1 MGTLFP
7 VFERVGGDK
16 ITFEQPVQS
25 LRSRLGK
32 GFEMAE
38 AEIARGLEGIVFT
51 ETELS
56 FIDGQNG
63 KLYYLGYPIEELA
76 EHSSFE
82 EVSYLLLHK
91 RLPTADELALFNE
104 KLVKNRQ
111 LVVEKVASFA
121 DYPRNAHPMASLRT
135 AISELGLFDP
145 TEEDTSFESLYDKS
159 ISLISKFATVT
170 AAIKRLREG
179 RMPIEPDPEL
189 SHAANFYY
197 MLNGEKP
204 SPEQEKL
211 LDVALILHA
220 EHGMNASTFTA
231 LAVHSTAS
239 DLYSSIVAAVG
250 ALKGP
255 RHGGANEQVMKM
267 VQEIGKPEAASGWV
281 QGKLANKE
289 RIMGMGHRVY
299 KALDPRA
306 VILKKYAE
314 IVAKAHGK
322 STEYEILTIV
332 EEEAGKVLNPRGIYP
347 NVDFYSGVVYS
358 DLGIPTEFFTP
369 VFAVARIS
377 GWTAHI
383 LEYTRMDNRL
393 LRPKAKFVGELDR
406 KYVPIDQR

>member
-1 MGTLFP
+1 M
-7 VFERVGGDK
+7 
-16 ITFEQPVQS
+16 S
-25 LRSRLGK
+25 
-32 GFEMAE
+32 E
-38 AEIARGLEGIVFT
+38 AEIKRGLEGVIFT

-56 FIDGQNG
+56 FINGQEG

-76 EHSSFE
+76 ENSSFE

-91 RLPTADELALFNE
+91 RLPTADELALFKE
-104 KLVKNRQ
+104 KMVKNRN
-111 LVVEKVASFA
+111 LAVEKVASFA
-121 DYPRNAHPMASLRT
+121 DYPKNAHPMASLRT
-135 AISELGLFDP
+135 AISEIGLFDP
-145 TEEDTSFESLYDKS
+145 TEEDTSFDSLYEKS
-159 ISLISKFATVT
+159 ISLISKMATVT

-179 RMPIEPDPEL
+179 KMPIEPDPEL

-197 MLNGEKP
+197 MMNGTKP
-204 SPEQEKL
+204 SAEQEKL

-239 DLYSSIVAAVG
+239 DIYSSIVAAIG

-255 RHGGANEQVMKM
+255 RHGGANEQVMRM
-267 VQEIGKPEAASGWV
+267 VQEIGSPEAAAGWV

-322 STEYEILTIV
+322 SKEYEILTIV
-332 EEEAGKVLNPRGIYP
+332 EQEAGKVLNPRGIYP

-358 DLGIPTEFFTP
+358 DLGIPTDFFTP

-383 LEYTRMDNRL
+383 LEYFRMDNRL

>member
-1 MGTLFP
+1 M
-7 VFERVGGDK
+7 
-16 ITFEQPVQS
+16 S
-25 LRSRLGK
+25 
-32 GFEMAE
+32 E
-38 AEIARGLEGIVFT
+38 AEIKRGLEGVIFT

-56 FIDGQNG
+56 FINGQEG

-76 EHSSFE
+76 ENSSFE

-91 RLPTADELALFNE
+91 RLPTADELALFKE
-104 KLVKNRQ
+104 KMVKNRN
-111 LVVEKVASFA
+111 LAVEKIASFA
-121 DYPRNAHPMASLRT
+121 SYPKDAHPMASLRT
-135 AISELGLFDP
+135 AISEIGLFDP
-145 TEEDTSFESLYDKS
+145 TEEDTSFESLYEKS

-179 RMPIEPDPEL
+179 KMPIEPDPEL

-197 MLNGEKP
+197 MMNGTKP
-204 SPEQEKL
+204 SAEQEKL

-239 DLYSSIVAAVG
+239 DIYSSIVAAIG

-255 RHGGANEQVMKM
+255 RHGGANEQVMRM
-267 VQEIGKPEAASGWV
+267 VQEIGKPEAAAGWV

-322 STEYEILTIV
+322 SKEYEILTIV
-332 EEEAGKVLNPRGIYP
+332 EQEAGKVLNPRGIYP

-358 DLGIPTEFFTP
+358 DLGIPTDFFTP

-393 LRPKAKFVGELDR
+393 LRPKAQFVGELDR

>member
-1 MGTLFP
+1 M
-7 VFERVGGDK
+7 
-16 ITFEQPVQS
+16 S
-25 LRSRLGK
+25 
-32 GFEMAE
+32 E
-38 AEIARGLEGIVFT
+38 AEIKRGLEGVLFT

-56 FIDGQNG
+56 FINGQEG
-63 KLYYLGYPIEELA
+63 KLYYLGYPIEQLA
-76 EHSSFE
+76 ENSSYE
-82 EVSYLLLHK
+82 EVAYLLLHK
-91 RLPTADELALFNE
+91 RLPKADELALFKE
-104 KLVKNRQ
+104 KMVKNRN
-111 LVVEKVASFA
+111 LAVEKIASFA
-121 DYPRNAHPMASLRT
+121 DYPKNAHPMASLRT
-135 AISELGLFDP
+135 AISEIGLFDP
-145 TEEDTSFESLYDKS
+145 TEEDTSFDSLYEKS
-159 ISLISKFATVT
+159 ISLISKMATVT

-179 RMPIEPDPEL
+179 KMPIEPDPEL

-197 MLNGEKP
+197 MMNGTKP
-204 SPEQEKL
+204 SAEQEKL

-239 DLYSSIVAAVG
+239 DIYSSIVAAIG

-255 RHGGANEQVMKM
+255 RHGGANEQVMRM
-267 VQEIGKPEAASGWV
+267 VQEIGNPEAAAGWV

-322 STEYEILTIV
+322 SKEYEILTIV
-332 EEEAGKVLNPRGIYP
+332 EQEAGKVLNPRGIYP

-358 DLGIPTEFFTP
+358 DLGIPTDFFTP
-369 VFAVARIS
+369 VFAVARIA

-383 LEYTRMDNRL
+383 LEYYRMDNRL

>member
-1 MGTLFP
+1 MSE
-7 VFERVGGDK
+7 V
-16 ITFEQPVQS
+16 
-25 LRSRLGK
+25 
-32 GFEMAE
+32 
-38 AEIARGLEGIVFT
+38 EIKRGLEGVHFT

-56 FIDGQNG
+56 FINGQEG
-63 KLYYLGYPIEELA
+63 KLYYLGYPIDQLA
-76 EHSSFE
+76 ENSSFE

-91 RLPTADELALFNE
+91 KLPTADELALFKE
-104 KLVKNRQ
+104 KMVKNRN
-111 LVVEKVASFA
+111 LAVEKIASFA
-121 DYPRNAHPMASLRT
+121 DYPKTAHPMAALRT
-135 AISELGLFDP
+135 AISEIGLFDP
-145 TEEDTSFESLYDKS
+145 TEEDTSYESLYEKS
-159 ISLISKFATVT
+159 ISLISKMATVT

-179 RMPIEPDPEL
+179 KMPIEPDPEL
-189 SHAANFYY
+189 SHAGNFYY
-197 MLNGEKP
+197 MMNGTKP
-204 SPEQEKL
+204 SKEQEKL

-239 DLYSSIVAAVG
+239 DIYSSIVAAIG

-255 RHGGANEQVMKM
+255 RHGGANEQVMRM
-267 VQEIGKPEAASGWV
+267 VQEIGDPEAAAGWV

-322 STEYEILTIV
+322 SKEYEILTIV
-332 EEEAGKVLNPRGIYP
+332 EREAGKVLNPRGIYP
-347 NVDFYSGVVYS
+347 NVDFFSGVVYS
-358 DLGIPTEFFTP
+358 DLGIPTDFFTP

-383 LEYTRMDNRL
+383 LEYYRMDNRL

-406 KYVPIDQR
+406 KFVPIDQR

>member
-1 MGTLFP
+1 MSE
-7 VFERVGGDK
+7 V
-16 ITFEQPVQS
+16 
-25 LRSRLGK
+25 
-32 GFEMAE
+32 
-38 AEIARGLEGIVFT
+38 EIARGLEGVVFT

-76 EHSSFE
+76 EHSSYE

-91 RLPTADELALFNE
+91 RLPTADELAKFKE
-104 KLVKNRQ
+104 QLVKNRAIA
-111 LVVEKVASFA
+111 VEKVASFA
-121 DYPRNAHPMASLRT
+121 SYPRTAHPMASLRT
-135 AISELGLFDP
+135 AISEIGLFDP
-145 TEEDTSFESLYDKS
+145 TEEDTSFDSLYEKS
-159 ISLISKFATVT
+159 VSLISKFATVT

-179 RMPIEPDPEL
+179 KMPIEPDPEL

-197 MLNGEKP
+197 MMNGSKP

-239 DLYSSIVAAVG
+239 DIYSSIVAAIG

-267 VQEIGKPEAASGWV
+267 VQEIGKPEAARGWV

-369 VFAVARIS
+369 VFAVARIA

>member
-1 MGTLFP
+1 MSE
-7 VFERVGGDK
+7 V
-16 ITFEQPVQS
+16 
-25 LRSRLGK
+25 
-32 GFEMAE
+32 
-38 AEIARGLEGIVFT
+38 EIKRGLEGVVFT

-56 FIDGQNG
+56 FINGQEG

-76 EHSSFE
+76 ENSSFE

-91 RLPTADELALFNE
+91 RLPTADELALFKE
-104 KLVKNRQ
+104 KMVKNRN
-111 LVVEKVASFA
+111 LAVEKIASFA
-121 DYPRNAHPMASLRT
+121 SYPRNAHPMASLRT
-135 AISELGLFDP
+135 AISEIGLFDP
-145 TEEDTSFESLYDKS
+145 TEEDTSFESLYEKS
-159 ISLISKFATVT
+159 VSLISKFATVT

-179 RMPIEPDPEL
+179 KMPIEPDPEL

-197 MLNGEKP
+197 MMNGTKP
-204 SPEQEKL
+204 SAEQEKL

-239 DLYSSIVAAVG
+239 DIYSSIVAAIG

-255 RHGGANEQVMKM
+255 RHGGANEQVMRM
-267 VQEIGKPEAASGWV
+267 VQEIGKPEAAAGWV

-322 STEYEILTIV
+322 SKEYEILTIV
-332 EEEAGKVLNPRGIYP
+332 EREAGKVLNPRGIYP

-358 DLGIPTEFFTP
+358 DLGIPTDFFTP

>member
-1 MGTLFP
+1 MT
-7 VFERVGGDK
+7 
-16 ITFEQPVQS
+16 
-25 LRSRLGK
+25 
-32 GFEMAE
+32 E
-38 AEIARGLEGIVFT
+38 AEIARGLEGVVFT

-63 KLYYLGYPIEELA
+63 RLYYLGYPIQELA
-76 EHSSFE
+76 EHSNFE

-91 RLPTADELALFNE
+91 RLPTADELVLFKE
-104 KLVKNRQ
+104 KLIKNRSIA
-111 LVVEKVASFA
+111 VEKVASFA
-121 DYPRNAHPMASLRT
+121 DYPRTAHPMASLRT

-145 TEEDTSFESLYDKS
+145 TEEDTSFESLYEKS
-159 ISLISKFATVT
+159 ISLISKFATVA

-179 RMPIEPDPEL
+179 KMPIEPDTEL

-197 MLNGEKP
+197 MLNGKRP
-204 SPEQEKL
+204 NPEQEKL

-239 DLYSSIVAAVG
+239 DIYSSIVAAVG

-281 QGKLANKE
+281 QGKLASKE

-299 KALDPRA
+299 KTIDPRA

-347 NVDFYSGVVYS
+347 NLDFYSGVVYT

-377 GWTAHI
+377 GWAAHI

-393 LRPKAKFVGELDR
+393 LRPKARFVGELDR
-406 KYVPIDQR
+406 KYVPIGQR

>member
-1 MGTLFP
+1 
-7 VFERVGGDK
+7 
-16 ITFEQPVQS
+16 
-25 LRSRLGK
+25 
-32 GFEMAE
+32 MAE
-38 AEIARGLEGIVFT
+38 VEIARGLEGVVFT

-91 RLPTADELALFNE
+91 RLPTADELAIFKE

-145 TEEDTSFESLYDKS
+145 TEEDTSFDSLYEKS

-204 SPEQEKL
+204 SAEQEKL

-267 VQEIGKPEAASGWV
+267 VQEIGKPEAAHGWV

-393 LRPKAKFVGELDR
+393 LRPKAKFAGELDR

>member
-1 MGTLFP
+1 MSE
-7 VFERVGGDK
+7 V
-16 ITFEQPVQS
+16 
-25 LRSRLGK
+25 
-32 GFEMAE
+32 
-38 AEIARGLEGIVFT
+38 EIKRGLEGVHFT

-56 FIDGQNG
+56 FINGQEG
-63 KLYYLGYPIEELA
+63 KLYYLGYPIEQLA
-76 EHSSFE
+76 ENSSFE
-82 EVSYLLLHK
+82 ETSYLLLHK
-91 RLPTADELALFNE
+91 RLPSADELAVFKE
-104 KLVKNRQ
+104 KLVKNRN
-111 LVVEKVASFA
+111 LAVEKVASYA
-121 DYPRNAHPMASLRT
+121 DYPKNAHPMASLRT
-135 AISELGLFDP
+135 AISEIGLFDP
-145 TEEDTSFESLYDKS
+145 TEEDTSFESLYEKS
-159 ISLISKFATVT
+159 ISLISKMATVT

-197 MLNGEKP
+197 MMNGKRP

-239 DLYSSIVAAVG
+239 DIYSSIVAAIG

-255 RHGGANEQVMKM
+255 RHGGANEQVMRM
-267 VQEIGKPEAASGWV
+267 VQDIGNPEAATGWV

-306 VILKKYAE
+306 VILRKYAE
-314 IVAKAHGK
+314 IVANAHGK
-322 STEYEILTIV
+322 SKEYEILTTV
-332 EEEAGKVLNPRGIYP
+332 EQEAGKVLNKRGIYP

-358 DLGIPTEFFTP
+358 DLGIPTDFFTP

-383 LEYTRMDNRL
+383 LEYFRMDNRL

-406 KYVPIDQR
+406 KYVPMDQR

>member
-1 MGTLFP
+1 
-7 VFERVGGDK
+7 
-16 ITFEQPVQS
+16 
-25 LRSRLGK
+25 
-32 GFEMAE
+32 MADV
-38 AEIARGLEGIVFT
+38 EIARGLEGVVFT

-56 FIDGQNG
+56 YIDGQNG
-63 KLYYLGYPIEELA
+63 RLYYLGYPIQELA

-91 RLPTADELALFNE
+91 RLPSADELAIFKE
-104 KLVKNRQ
+104 KLVKNRNIA
-111 LVVEKVASFA
+111 VEKVASFA
-121 DYPRNAHPMASLRT
+121 DYPRTAHPMAALRT

-145 TEEDTSFESLYDKS
+145 TEEDTSFESLYEKS

-179 RMPIEPDPEL
+179 RMPVEPDPEL

-197 MLNGEKP
+197 MLNGKRP

-231 LAVHSTAS
+231 LAVHSTSS
-239 DLYSSIVAAVG
+239 DIYSSIVAAVG

-267 VQEIGKPEAASGWV
+267 VKEIGKPEAARGWV

-322 STEYEILTIV
+322 STEYEILSIV

-406 KYVPIDQR
+406 KYLPIDQR

>member
-1 MGTLFP
+1 M
-7 VFERVGGDK
+7 
-16 ITFEQPVQS
+16 S
-25 LRSRLGK
+25 
-32 GFEMAE
+32 E
-38 AEIARGLEGIVFT
+38 AEIKRGLEGVIFT

-56 FIDGQNG
+56 FINGQEG

-76 EHSSFE
+76 ENSSFE

-91 RLPTADELALFNE
+91 RLPNADELALFKE
-104 KLVKNRQ
+104 KMVKNRN
-111 LVVEKVASFA
+111 LAVEKIASFA
-121 DYPRNAHPMASLRT
+121 GYPKNAHPMASLRT
-135 AISELGLFDP
+135 AISEIGLFDP
-145 TEEDTSFESLYDKS
+145 TEEDTSFESLYEKS
-159 ISLISKFATVT
+159 VSLISKMATVT

-179 RMPIEPDPEL
+179 KMPIEPDPEL

-197 MLNGEKP
+197 MMNGTEP
-204 SPEQEKL
+204 SAEQEKL

-239 DLYSSIVAAVG
+239 DIYSSIVAAIG

-255 RHGGANEQVMKM
+255 RHGGANEQVMRM
-267 VQEIGKPEAASGWV
+267 VQEIGKPEAAAGWV
-281 QGKLANKE
+281 QGKLTNKE

-314 IVAKAHGK
+314 LVAKAHGK
-322 STEYEILTIV
+322 SKEYEILTIV
-332 EEEAGKVLNPRGIYP
+332 EQEAGKVLNPRGIYP

-358 DLGIPTEFFTP
+358 DLGIPTDFFTP

-383 LEYTRMDNRL
+383 LEYFRMDNRL

-406 KYVPIDQR
+406 KYVPMDQR

>member
-1 MGTLFP
+1 M
-7 VFERVGGDK
+7 
-16 ITFEQPVQS
+16 S
-25 LRSRLGK
+25 
-32 GFEMAE
+32 E
-38 AEIARGLEGIVFT
+38 AEIKRGLEGVIFT

-56 FIDGQNG
+56 FINGQEG

-76 EHSSFE
+76 ENSSFE

-91 RLPTADELALFNE
+91 RLPKADELALFKE
-104 KLVKNRQ
+104 KMVKNRS
-111 LVVEKVASFA
+111 LAVEKIASFA
-121 DYPRNAHPMASLRT
+121 NYPKNAHPMASLRT
-135 AISELGLFDP
+135 AISEIGLFDP
-145 TEEDTSFESLYDKS
+145 TEEDTSFESLYEKS
-159 ISLISKFATVT
+159 ISLISKMATVT

-179 RMPIEPDPEL
+179 KMPIEPDPEL

-197 MLNGEKP
+197 MMNGTKP
-204 SPEQEKL
+204 SAEQEKL

-239 DLYSSIVAAVG
+239 DIYSSIVAAIG

-255 RHGGANEQVMKM
+255 RHGGANEQVMRM
-267 VQEIGKPEAASGWV
+267 VQEIGKPEAAAGWV

-306 VILKKYAE
+306 IILKKYAE

-322 STEYEILTIV
+322 SKEYEILTIV
-332 EEEAGKVLNPRGIYP
+332 EQEAGKVLNPRGIYP

-358 DLGIPTEFFTP
+358 DLGIPTDFFTP

-383 LEYTRMDNRL
+383 LEYFRMDNRL

-406 KYVPIDQR
+406 KYVPMDQR

>member
-1 MGTLFP
+1 
-7 VFERVGGDK
+7 
-16 ITFEQPVQS
+16 
-25 LRSRLGK
+25 
-32 GFEMAE
+32 MAE
-38 AEIARGLEGIVFT
+38 AEIARGLEGVVFT

-63 KLYYLGYPIEELA
+63 RLYYVGYPIQELA

-91 RLPTADELALFNE
+91 RLPTADELAIFKE
-104 KLVKNRQ
+104 KLIKNRSIA
-111 LVVEKVASFA
+111 VEKAASFA
-121 DYPRNAHPMASLRT
+121 SYPRTAHPMASLRT

-145 TEEDTSFESLYDKS
+145 TEEDTSFESLYEKS

-179 RMPIEPDPEL
+179 KMPIEPDPEL

-197 MLNGEKP
+197 MLNGKRP
-204 SPEQEKL
+204 NPEQEKL

-220 EHGMNASTFTA
+220 EHGMNASTFTT

-239 DLYSSIVAAVG
+239 DIYSSIVAAVG

-377 GWTAHI
+377 GWAAHI

-393 LRPKAKFVGELDR
+393 LRPKARFVGELDR
-406 KYVPIDQR
+406 KYVPIEQR

>member
-1 MGTLFP
+1 M
-7 VFERVGGDK
+7 
-16 ITFEQPVQS
+16 S
-25 LRSRLGK
+25 
-32 GFEMAE
+32 E
-38 AEIARGLEGIVFT
+38 AEIKRGLEGVLFT

-56 FIDGQNG
+56 FINGQEG
-63 KLYYLGYPIEELA
+63 KLYYLGYPIEQLA
-76 EHSSFE
+76 ENSSFE

-91 RLPTADELALFNE
+91 RLPTADELALFKE
-104 KLVKNRQ
+104 KMVKNRN
-111 LVVEKVASFA
+111 LAVEKVASFA
-121 DYPRNAHPMASLRT
+121 DYPKNAHPMAALRT
-135 AISELGLFDP
+135 AISEIGLFDP
-145 TEEDTSFESLYDKS
+145 TEEDTSFESLYEKS
-159 ISLISKFATVT
+159 ISLISKMATVT

-179 RMPIEPDPEL
+179 KMPIEPDPEL

-197 MLNGEKP
+197 MMNGTKP
-204 SPEQEKL
+204 SAEQEKL

-239 DLYSSIVAAVG
+239 DIYSSIVAAIG

-255 RHGGANEQVMKM
+255 RHGGANEQVMRM
-267 VQEIGKPEAASGWV
+267 VQEIGKPEAAAGWV

-322 STEYEILTIV
+322 SKEYEILTIV
-332 EEEAGKVLNPRGIYP
+332 EQEAGKVLNPRGIYP

-358 DLGIPTEFFTP
+358 DLGIPTDFFTP